1 LLLRVEALRGGRG
14 DRTIER
20 TTWWLRLLAVCLVAA
35 TAVVIAEL
43 ASRLASGASFDP
55 RFAPNLLL
63 VVLYVAIGYYLGVA
77 QLAAHRATGR
87 WSVSGLAL
95 TAVFPTC
102 AVMHAAWVVY
112 AVTGVYGADLHGRV
126 IDWLSVPAAIYFV
139 WVVRAIALGL
149 LSESDG
155 VVVPV
160 PARLAVPSRA

>member
-1 LLLRVEALRGGRG
+1 VVAE
-14 DRTIER
+14 IVH
-20 TTWWLRLLAVCLVAA
+20 RL
-35 TAVVIAEL
+35 T
-43 ASRLASGASFDP
+43 SGASFDP

-63 VVLYVAIGYYLGVA
+63 VVLYVAIGYYLWVA

-95 TAVFPTC
+95 TVVFPTC
-102 AVMHAAWVVY
+102 AVMHAAWFAY
-112 AVTGVYGADLHGRV
+112 AVTGVYGTDLHGRV

-160 PARLAVPSRA
+160 PGWLAVPSRA